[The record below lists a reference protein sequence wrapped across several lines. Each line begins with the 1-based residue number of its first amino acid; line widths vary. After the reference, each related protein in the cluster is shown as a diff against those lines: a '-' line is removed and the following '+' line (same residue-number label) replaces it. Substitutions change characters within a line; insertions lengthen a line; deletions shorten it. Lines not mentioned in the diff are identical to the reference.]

1 MVKIR
6 GKPFNV
12 NIIQVYAPTQDHED
26 EEIKAFYEKI
36 ENVLQRVKYGEVT
49 CIKGDFNAKV
59 GTKLDNTVGRYGVGD
74 TNESGERLVEFCQ
87 Q

>member
-1 MVKIR
+1 MKIR

-12 NIIQVYAPTQDHED
+12 NIIQVYAPTQDHAD
-26 EEIKAFYEKI
+26 EELEAFYEKI
-36 ENVLQRVKYGEVT
+36 ENVLQRIKSGEVT
-49 CIKGDFNAKV
+49 CTKGDLNAKV
-59 GTKLDNTVGRYGVGD
+59 GTKLDNTVGRYGLRD